1 MHSFFQPKECTYF
14 KGIVNPGDFENK
26 CLLLAIDPCHL
37 MVHSFVSTF
46 VCILTPE
53 LFLYHTISDP
63 HFIPKEVIW
72 TPTISSML
80 GCTNIKFCKLLEIP
94 FKVSENTRF
103 VKNLSCGYHGN
114 CLITWCFLL
123 ISVKMVMKNK

>member
-1 MHSFFQPKECTYF
+1 MHSFFKPKESTYF

-26 CLLLAIDPCHL
+26 CLLLDPCHL
-37 MVHSFVSTF
+37 MVHSFDSTF
-46 VCILTPE
+46 VCILTLEP
-53 LFLYHTISDP
+53 FLYHAISDP
-63 HFIPKEVIW
+63 HFIPRGVIC

-80 GCTNIKFCKLLEIP
+80 GYTNIKFCKLLEIP

-103 VKNLSCGYHGN
+103 VKNLFYGYHGN
-114 CLITWCFLL
+114 CLITWCFSL